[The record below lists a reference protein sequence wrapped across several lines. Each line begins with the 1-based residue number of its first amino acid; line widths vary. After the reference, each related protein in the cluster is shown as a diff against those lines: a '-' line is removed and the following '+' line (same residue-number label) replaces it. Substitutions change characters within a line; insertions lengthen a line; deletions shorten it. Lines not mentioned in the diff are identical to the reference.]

1 VKSFPERVLITGGA
15 GFIGSHLS
23 AALIRRGCGVAV
35 LDNLNDFYDPK
46 FKRRNL
52 AEVLRAGAFEFILAD
67 IRDRTTV
74 RALFDRVR
82 PDVLIHLAA
91 RAGVRPSVEN
101 PLLYYE
107 TNVTGT
113 AYLLEACRDYGT
125 AKVIFASS
133 SSVYGTRTPTPFRED
148 ALLLS
153 PASPYAATKLAG
165 EAMLHSFANCY
176 GIRGLA
182 LRFFTVYG
190 PRQRPD
196 LAINKFVRLI
206 RIGEPIQLFGDG
218 SSARDYTWIDDIVA
232 GIFAAIAY
240 EPPTGYDVFNLGN
253 SRPISLEELVGLIEQ
268 STGKRAKRVYTDQAV
283 GDMVATCADIAKAE
297 TLLGYRPATTIAEGI
312 RRFVAWA
319 LHESQPLQ
327 GNRVAGPHT
336 AVA

>member
-1 VKSFPERVLITGGA
+1 MKSFPEKVLITGGA

-46 FKRRNL
+46 LKRRNL
-52 AEVLRAGAFEFILAD
+52 AEVLRAGDFEFILAD
-67 IRDRTTV
+67 ICDRTTV
-74 RALFDRVR
+74 RALFDRLR
-82 PDVLIHLAA
+82 PDVLVHLAA

-107 TNVTGT
+107 SNVTGT
-113 AYLLEACRDYGT
+113 AHLLEACRDYGT

-133 SSVYGTRTPTPFRED
+133 SSVYGTRTPIPFRED
-148 ALLLS
+148 GLLLS

-165 EAMLHSFANCY
+165 EALLHSFANCY
-176 GIRGLA
+176 GLRGVV

-206 RIGEPIQLFGDG
+206 RSGEPIQLFGDG
-218 SSARDYTWIDDIVA
+218 SSARDYTWIDDIIA

-240 EPPTGYDVFNLGN
+240 EPPNGYDVFNLGN
-253 SRPISLEELVGLIEQ
+253 SRPISLEEMVGLIEQ
-268 STGKRAKRVYTDQAV
+268 SIGKRAKRVYTDQAV
-283 GDMVATCADIAKAE
+283 GDMVLTCADIAKAE
-297 TLLGYRPATTIAEGI
+297 NLLGYRPATTIAEGI
-312 RRFVAWA
+312 RRFVAWD
-319 LHESQPLQ
+319 LQ
-327 GNRVAGPHT
+327 DNERTPRNRFAGPRVA
-336 AVA
+336 VA